1 VCWAALTPQTRNTG
15 RLHSSAQPACPTT
28 PTPSVVTSNPDREL
42 VACTPKVPLLTGT
55 AAFDKPHPPKSVRR
69 APSYSANQP
78 PDHRGEKPRLTC
90 GESTVLRFP
99 PTMRTRGTEWPRV
112 DRLLERVRH
121 TCASSIEHDPN
132 QLQKPRRV
140 LRWPKPQRATPAHH
154 HHQRSRG
161 SGASSPG
168 PGTLADAR
176 YHAQPSAACSTASC
190 QRRSHGTS
198 DRTGHRDGV
207 SRSGWLHAPAV
218 ATVLVFEYHVAGRG
232 PVPGRLPVMNP

>member
-1 VCWAALTPQTRNTG
+1 V
-15 RLHSSAQPACPTT
+15 
-28 PTPSVVTSNPDREL
+28 
-42 VACTPKVPLLTGT
+42 
-55 AAFDKPHPPKSVRR
+55 
-69 APSYSANQP
+69 
-78 PDHRGEKPRLTC
+78 
-90 GESTVLRFP
+90 TVLRFP
-99 PTMRTRGTEWPRV
+99 PTMRTRGIEWPRV

-132 QLQKPRRV
+132 QLQKPRRA
-140 LRWPKPQRATPAHH
+140 LRWPTPQRATPAHHHH

-161 SGASSPG
+161 SGAFSPE
-168 PGTLADAR
+168 PGTLAGAR

-218 ATVLVFEYHVAGRG
+218 ATVLVFEYHVAGGG
-232 PVPGRLPVMNP
+232 PVPGRLHVLNRNVRSARGALRKVVEDIRVWTLIATTWPSAARPCAARAMSRCHSTAVSR